1 MKASKSSL
9 ADLRRLRAEAAPPEP
24 PAAPRTVSGKRKDAR
39 PGRARQ
45 RGDAAGG
52 QDGTGDTATRTQ
64 AHPPAGPLPL
74 DAADLAL
81 FRQAMRF
88 VQPLP
93 DHGPRARASGTRRDP
108 ETLLQARRQHAQG
121 SPETS
126 RPAGPVHRLRRKTPA
141 FDPEAD
147 AFLQAGCGPD
157 LLRGLRRGKWI
168 PQASL
173 DLHGSTLEQSIERLD
188 RFLASCLDHDIC
200 CVRIIHG
207 KGIGS
212 RQGEPVLKAAI
223 RQHLCR
229 LEAIQAWTRCGEAE
243 GGEGAL
249 HALLRQAA
257 PDREQT

>member
-9 ADLRRLRAEAAPPEP
+9 ADLRRLRAEAAPPDTP
-24 PAAPRTVSGKRKDAR
+24 APRRAAPGKR
-39 PGRARQ
+39 
-45 RGDAAGG
+45 RGSRKGLVQPRHQAA
-52 QDGTGDTATRTQ
+52 DDQ
-64 AHPPAGPLPL
+64 ASQPEAPQAAPPL
-74 DAADLAL
+74 DDADRAL

-93 DHGPRARASGTRRDP
+93 DHGPRARAISAQRDP

-121 SPETS
+121 MTAHAPKPSPGQ
-126 RPAGPVHRLRRKTPA
+126 RMRRKPA
-141 FDPEAD
+141 PFNPDAG
-147 AFLQAGCGPD
+147 AFLQTGCGPD

-173 DLHGSTLEQSIERLD
+173 DLHGSTLEHMHERLD
-188 RFLASCLDHDIC
+188 RFLASCLEHDIR

-212 RQGEPVLKAAI
+212 RQGEPVLKAAV

-229 LEAIQAWTRCGEAE
+229 LEAIQAWVQCNESD
-243 GGEGAL
+243 GGDGAL
-249 HALLRQAA
+249 HALLRLAT
-257 PDREQT
+257 PRD

>member
-24 PAAPRTVSGKRKDAR
+24 PAAPRRPAGKKRV
-39 PGRARQ
+39 GR
-45 RGDAAGG
+45 DAAEPSRHETP
-52 QDGTGDTATRTQ
+52 DNPAAASRSE
-64 AHPPAGPLPL
+64 AHAVAPPL
-74 DAADLAL
+74 DPADRAL

-93 DHGPRARASGTRRDP
+93 DRGPRARAGKAPQGP
-108 ETLLQARRQHAQG
+108 ESLLQARRRHAQG
-121 SPETS
+121 AATEPPPT
-126 RPAGPVHRLRRKTPA
+126 PAHRQRRKIPA
-141 FDPEAD
+141 LDPEAE

-173 DLHGSTLEQSIERLD
+173 DLHGSTLDQARERLD
-188 RFLASCLDHDIC
+188 RFLASCLEHDIR

-212 RQGEPVLKAAI
+212 RQGEPVLKAAV

-229 LEAIQAWTRCGEAE
+229 LDAVQAWVRCNESE

-249 HALLRQAA
+249 HALLRQTLPPQA
-257 PDREQT
+257 